1 MEMLTEKMKQVDID
15 IEKIAKALFAMQ
27 IIEQKNVNWYT
38 TNQQSR
44 DLWIDM
50 VRAMIAQPEKALHI
64 AYEDDQKFWRKAN
77 DGNPNRPHQFLL
89 LPFEEWVNTELG
101 REGMVLVNIVA
112 ALAFGVV
119 AKIGN

>member
-1 MEMLTEKMKQVDID
+1 MEMLTEKMKQVDRG

-27 IIEQKNVNWYT
+27 IIEQKNVTWYT
-38 TNQQSR
+38 ANQHNR
-44 DLWIDM
+44 DLWIKM
-50 VRAMIAQPEKALHI
+50 VRAMIAQPEKALHM
-64 AYEDDQKFWRKAN
+64 AYEDDQKFWRKAIGDRQN
-77 DGNPNRPHQFLL
+77 DPREKFL
-89 LPFEEWVNTELG
+89 LPFEEWVNTESG